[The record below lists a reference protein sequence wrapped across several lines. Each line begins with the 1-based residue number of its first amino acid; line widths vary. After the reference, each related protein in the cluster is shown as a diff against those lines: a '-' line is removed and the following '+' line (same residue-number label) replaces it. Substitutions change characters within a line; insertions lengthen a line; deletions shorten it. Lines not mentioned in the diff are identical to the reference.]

1 MNIPKKIIQNIKN
14 KFLNLDDYNYVAIA
28 PESLKLY
35 DKVIIYN
42 TGDQWKIVSLNL
54 MLSYPII
61 YDKYSLDEETYDI
74 TIILCPVTLRCVIF
88 KGLFEFETYQ
98 EYRMILREKNTETH
112 LPVDLG
118 MKIDNKYLIQS
129 NRRLEVMILT
139 LRSALMTA
147 PDAIY
152 LNYEKKSEH
161 VINLEYYSNK
171 LDIGGNELDGLIH
184 PKTLIYVIQYK
195 TYNTGEDRISLVLG
209 KDAVKN
215 EVTGYDVK
223 KSGLHK
229 YLSTHKQKIINR
241 DGYIMPMLWYI
252 AKDVYKSSRLVY
264 IY

>member
-1 MNIPKKIIQNIKN
+1 MNVPEKIIQNIKN
-14 KFLNLDDYNYVAIA
+14 KILNSNDYSYVATD
-28 PESLKLY
+28 PSSLKLY

-61 YDKYSLDEETYDI
+61 YDKYSIDDEIYDI
-74 TIILCPVTLRCVIF
+74 TIVLCPVTLQCVIF

-98 EYRMILREKNTETH
+98 EQRMILREKDTETH
-112 LPVDLG
+112 IPIDSGL
-118 MKIDNKYLIQS
+118 KIDKKYLIRS
-129 NRRLEVMILT
+129 NRRLEVMMTT
-139 LRSALMTA
+139 LRGALIMA

-152 LNYEKKSEH
+152 LNCDKKSNP
-161 VINLEYYSNK
+161 VINLEYYDND
-171 LDIGGNELDGLIH
+171 LDIEGNKLDGLIH

-195 TYNTGEDRISLVLG
+195 TYNTGEDRVSLVLG

-215 EVTGYDVK
+215 DVTGYDIK
-223 KSGLHK
+223 KSGLYK

-241 DGYIMPMLWYI
+241 DGYLMPMLWYI
-252 AKDVYKSSRLVY
+252 AKSMYKTSRLVY